1 MRTKTPQYAE
11 RILEAASRL
20 FASRSFHEVRME
32 DVASEATVS
41 KGTLY
46 RYFHDK
52 DELYVALLKRASGQI
67 THLMTERVASQTT
80 AREQLVALMEAVVA
94 YFDEQPHLF
103 QLIVRAEP
111 QRELG
116 KFPWQEA
123 RDVGHR
129 LVFEIMTEGTRKGEL
144 DIPEPHDAAM
154 MLFGGIRAHIGYGR
168 RPRPEGFVRRL
179 VLDFLDGYDRR
190 NRRGI

>member
-32 DVASEATVS
+32 DVASEAAVS

-52 DELYVALLKRASGQI
+52 DELYLALLKRASGQI
-67 THLMTERVASQTT
+67 THIMTERVASQSN
-80 AREQLVALMEAVVA
+80 AREQLVALMESVTTF
-94 YFDEQPHLF
+94 FDEQPHLF

-111 QRELG
+111 HREVG
-116 KFPWQEA
+116 NFPWQEA
-123 RDVGHR
+123 RDLGHR
-129 LVFEIMTEGTRKGEL
+129 LVFEIMSEGTRRGEL
-144 DIPEPHDAAM
+144 DIREPNAAAM
-154 MLFGGIRAHIGYGR
+154 MLFGGIRAHIGYGK
-168 RPRPEGFVRRL
+168 RPRPDGFIRSL
-179 VLDFLDGYDRR
+179 VLDFLDGYDHR
-190 NRRGI
+190 NRRS